1 MHPYRSQPD
10 KAFWNRFVAGSP
22 WLQVDIAPDSRPVLH
37 ADTRVATAGSCFASN
52 LVKWLPSLGLTPFV
66 TEQAPGWF
74 SPAEAEAHHYGDFS
88 ARYGNIYTVRQLRQ
102 LVEQALGERGPIDEI
117 DEVDGAW
124 FDLLRPHIR
133 AGGFKTLAEAR
144 QDRRY
149 HLRCVER
156 LLRECDV
163 FVFTLGL
170 TEAWVNGR
178 TGTVYAVCPGT
189 VAGTFDP
196 AVHLPVNFDY
206 PAICEDLTW
215 TIDAVTRVNPS
226 VQWVVTVSPV
236 SMVATH
242 TDDNILVASMY
253 SKSVLR
259 AVCGAVS
266 KTRENVTYFPG
277 YEIVAAPQSFGQ
289 YLTSNLREVTE
300 RGMRHVLEVF
310 GQTFVACPPSAE
322 ATLSPRPT
330 MVSTAAGD
338 ALADVQA
345 ALDAECDELLNDP
358 G

>member
-10 KAFWNRFVAGSP
+10 RAFWNRFVARTP
-22 WLQVDIAPDSRPVLH
+22 WLQVDIAPDDPPILD
-37 ADTRVATAGSCFASN
+37 ADTKVATAGSCFASN
-52 LVKWLPSLGLTPFV
+52 LVRWLPRLGLTPFV
-66 TEQAPGWF
+66 TEAAPGWLT
-74 SPAEAEAHHYGDFS
+74 PDEATALHYGDFS

-102 LVEQALGERGPIDEI
+102 LVEQALGVCPPIDEI
-117 DEVDGAW
+117 EEVGGAH

-133 AGGFKTLAEAR
+133 PDGYATRAEATE
-144 QDRRY
+144 DRRF

-170 TEAWVNGR
+170 TEAWVNGS

-196 AVHLPVNFDY
+196 AVHHPVNFAY
-206 PAICEDLTW
+206 PEIFEDLTW
-215 TIDAVTRVNPS
+215 TIDAVTQVNPK
-226 VQWVVTVSPV
+226 VRWVVTVSPV

-259 AVCGAVS
+259 AVCGATS
-266 KTRENVTYFPG
+266 TARPNVTYFPG

-289 YLTSNLREVTE
+289 YLSENLREVNE
-300 RGMRHVLEVF
+300 RGMVHVLEVF
-310 GQTFVACPPSAE
+310 GRTFVASQRQDASTLISGPTPLPPADD
-322 ATLSPRPT
+322 
-330 MVSTAAGD
+330 G
-338 ALADVQA
+338 LADVQA